1 MQANAPA
8 MVIDPLT
15 SREQQIADAVAR
27 GLSNK
32 EIGCEYGISHET
44 VKRHLASI
52 YSKLALR
59 GRVALAIHV
68 MRLRV
73 PGSQCRV

>member
-1 MQANAPA
+1 M
-8 MVIDPLT
+8 LT
-15 SREQQIADAVAR
+15 TQIKDVGERLTAREQQIAEAAAR

-32 EIGCEYGISHET
+32 EIGAECGISPET

-68 MRLRV
+68 VRSRAA
-73 PGSQCRV
+73 

>member
-1 MQANAPA
+1 M
-8 MVIDPLT
+8 LT
-15 SREQQIADAVAR
+15 TQIKDVGERLTAREQQIAEAAAR

-32 EIGCEYGISHET
+32 EIGAEYGISPET

-68 MRLRV
+68 VRSRAA
-73 PGSQCRV
+73 

>member
-1 MQANAPA
+1 MREPYDA
-8 MVIDPLT
+8 LT
-15 SREQQIADAVAR
+15 SREQQIAQSVAR

-32 EIGCEYGISHET
+32 EIGREYGISHET

-59 GRVALAIHV
+59 GRVELAIHIV
-68 MRLRV
+68 QSRAA
-73 PGSQCRV
+73 

>member
-1 MQANAPA
+1 MTFPSET
-8 MVIDPLT
+8 MVTDPLT

-32 EIGCEYGISHET
+32 EIGSEYGISHET

-59 GRVALAIHV
+59 GRVALAIHIV
-68 MRLRV
+68 RSRAA
-73 PGSQCRV
+73 

>member
-1 MQANAPA
+1 MRQAPNA
-8 MVIDPLT
+8 LT
-15 SREQQIADAVAR
+15 VREQQIAESVAR

-32 EIGCEYGISHET
+32 EIGHEYGISHET

-59 GRVALAIHV
+59 GRVELAIHMV
-68 MRLRV
+68 RTRAA
-73 PGSQCRV
+73 